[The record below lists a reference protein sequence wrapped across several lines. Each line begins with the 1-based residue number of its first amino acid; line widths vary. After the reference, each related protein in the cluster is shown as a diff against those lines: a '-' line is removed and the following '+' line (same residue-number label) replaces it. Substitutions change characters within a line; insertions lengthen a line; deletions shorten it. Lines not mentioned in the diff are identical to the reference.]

1 MPSGLPEVLS
11 VGHPLPFAVL
21 LRQLTAI
28 WSLGD
33 EQVVVGVIVGSAVPV
48 LHDQDLHAAPSSHF
62 KKQLKHFSVSSE
74 IYLKHRS
81 NNNPAD
87 I

>member
-1 MPSGLPEVLS
+1 VAGIVIGLPVTIF
-11 VGHPLPFAVL
+11 H
-21 LRQLTAI
+21 
-28 WSLGD
+28 
-33 EQVVVGVIVGSAVPV
+33 
-48 LHDQDLHAAPSSHF
+48 HQDLHAAPSSHF

-74 IYLKHRS
+74 IKLKHLS